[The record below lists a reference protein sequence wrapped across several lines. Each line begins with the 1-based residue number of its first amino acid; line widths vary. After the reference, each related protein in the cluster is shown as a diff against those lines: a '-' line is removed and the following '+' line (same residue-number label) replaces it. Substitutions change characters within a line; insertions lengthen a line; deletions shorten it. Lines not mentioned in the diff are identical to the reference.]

1 MGDDAGAPVAARSR
15 HIRPQL
21 PARLRIPHTSASHY
35 VRPPFIKRT
44 PAWPIGLSCCPAR
57 RNLCHVCADGS
68 MALPMSRGYSARVRC
83 ELVHAAHT
91 LR

>member
-21 PARLRIPHTSASHY
+21 PARLRIPHASASDY

-44 PAWPIGLSCCPAR
+44 PAWTIGLSRCPAR
-57 RNLCHVCADGS
+57 RNLCHVCTAGS
-68 MALPMSRGYSARVRC
+68 TALLMSGGYSATVRR
-83 ELVHAAHT
+83 ELVHAAHA